1 MTYHFGVMSAAAGRL
16 VLAFLLV
23 AGLLNTP
30 SARAQSAEAGP
41 DLIARGNA
49 ALEAR
54 RYREAVKL
62 FEQATAEQPSN
73 ADAFYGLGRSYWGPD
88 RLYPISGRR
97 ALDAFSK
104 ARALVEGKD
113 LAFETK
119 VLEAQVVV
127 YLRSERVAEARAIY
141 ATLLERETRPE
152 RIAYM
157 KTQIGEIDLDLGVF
171 PADELTIKNAQGDI
185 LGPIGP
191 NQMRTTRY
199 FEKGRHTRD
208 LTHEEKWYRLAS
220 IADPMMYQAHNN
232 LGMALA
238 QQGRYE
244 EALLP
249 LRRADTVWKMSYPKF
264 PVYRRAHVWLLF
276 CYLELG
282 RLDEAR
288 AEWEIIRESKEVDE
302 DQLAWIFGARLR
314 IAVGQGAEVL
324 PTLESAAR
332 ENPEHIELLYA
343 LASAYAGV
351 GRFPEAVRT
360 LQEAISAI
368 PEECPY
374 FRTREPRWRRQLE
387 AWNRGVPIGEEK

>member
-1 MTYHFGVMSAAAGRL
+1 
-16 VLAFLLV
+16 
-23 AGLLNTP
+23 
-30 SARAQSAEAGP
+30 
-41 DLIARGNA
+41 
-49 ALEAR
+49 
-54 RYREAVKL
+54 
-62 FEQATAEQPSN
+62 
-73 ADAFYGLGRSYWGPD
+73 
-88 RLYPISGRR
+88 
-97 ALDAFSK
+97 
-104 ARALVEGKD
+104 
-113 LAFETK
+113 
-119 VLEAQVVV
+119 
-127 YLRSERVAEARAIY
+127 
-141 ATLLERETRPE
+141 
-152 RIAYM
+152 M

-191 NQMRTTRY
+191 NQMRTSRY

-208 LTHEEKWYRLAS
+208 LAHEEKWYRLAS

-288 AEWEIIRESKEVDE
+288 AEWEIVRNIKEADE

-314 IAVGQGAEVL
+314 IEVGQGAEVL

-343 LASAYAGV
+343 LASAYAQLA
-351 GRFPEAVRT
+351 RFPEAVRT
-360 LQEAISAI
+360 LQEAMAAI

-374 FRTREPRWRRQLE
+374 FRAREPRWRRQLE
-387 AWNRGVPIGEEK
+387 AWNQGVSASGEK

>member
-1 MTYHFGVMSAAAGRL
+1 MPAAAGRFVLAYLL
-16 VLAFLLV
+16 VLGTYPATLAV
-23 AGLLNTP
+23 AQT
-30 SARAQSAEAGP
+30 AETGP
-41 DLIARGNA
+41 DLLARGNA
-49 ALEAR
+49 ALETR
-54 RYREAVKL
+54 RYREAVRL
-62 FEQATAEQPSN
+62 LEQAATEQPDS
-73 ADAFYGLGRSYWGPD
+73 ADVFYGLGRAYWGPD
-88 RLYPISGRR
+88 RLYPISAPR
-97 ALDAFSK
+97 ALEAFSK
-104 ARALVEGKD
+104 ARALVEGRD
-113 LAFETK
+113 VAFETK

-127 YLRSERVAEARAIY
+127 YLRSERVSEARAIY
-141 ATLLERETRPE
+141 TTLLEREARPE

-157 KTQIGEIDLDLGVF
+157 RTQIGEIDLDLGVF
-171 PADELTIKNAQGDI
+171 PANELTITNAQGDI

-208 LTHEEKWYRLAS
+208 PAQEEKWYRLAS

-249 LRRADTVWKMSYPKF
+249 LRRADVVWKMSYPKF

-282 RLDEAR
+282 RLDEAG
-288 AEWEIIRESKEVDE
+288 AEWDLIREVKETDE
-302 DQLAWIFGARLR
+302 DQLAWIFGARLK
-314 IAVGQGAEVL
+314 IAVGRGSEVL
-324 PTLESAAR
+324 PTLELAAR
-332 ENPEHIELLYA
+332 ENPDHIELLYA
-343 LASAYAGV
+343 LASAYAGM

-360 LQEAISAI
+360 LQEAIAAI

-374 FRTREPRWRRQLE
+374 FRFRVPRWRLQLE
-387 AWNRGVPIGEEK
+387 AWNRGVSARG